1 MVKIAQFGS
10 WESPLTA
17 ETVAAAGV
25 APKWVDVHDGIVWWA
40 ESRPTE
46 DGRVALMREGPDGTP
61 VEVLAAPWNVRNR
74 VHEYGGRPWTVL
86 GNTVVFTD
94 WGDQR
99 VYAYDWADGTDEPRP
114 LTPVPARRHGLRYA
128 DLSPGPGNTSVLCVR
143 ETVTGDRP
151 TDVARDLVELPLDGT
166 GPRSL
171 GASHHFMSGPR
182 LSPDGT
188 RLAWIGW
195 DHPNMP
201 WDGAE
206 LCVAEPGQ
214 PHRVLAGGPRESV
227 CQAEWESADSLL
239 VLNDPDGWWN
249 LFRVGLDGSAVNLAR
264 CEEELG
270 GPLWVLGCRWFAPLG
285 GGRHAVLRSD
295 RLAVLDERSGTVTDV
310 DTDLTAWSSDLVA
323 HNGVVV
329 SAAGGQQRE
338 AAVVRLDLGTGVE
351 TIVSGQP
358 HDLPDPSYLPTP
370 EHRVFT
376 SKDGREIPAFVY
388 LPRNPGF
395 AGPDGA
401 APPLLVHVHGGPTGK
416 VSDVLKRDIAYFTS
430 RGIAVVAV
438 NYGGSAG
445 YGREFRESLNEQWG
459 VVDVHDC
466 STAAR
471 TLAEEGVVDGARL
484 AVRGGSAG
492 GWTAA
497 ASMTSVPTYACAT
510 IMFPILDLTN
520 WTSAGGETHDF
531 ESRYIE
537 GLVGVLPE
545 HADRYADRSPCN
557 HVDRLAG
564 PVLLLQ
570 GLEDEVCPPE
580 QADRFVASLDG
591 SGLPHAYL
599 TFEGE
604 QHGFRRASSVTTA
617 LEAELSFYGQV
628 FGFTPPGVPVLELKS

>member
-1 MVKIAQFGS
+1 VVKIAQFGS
-10 WESPLTA
+10 WESPLAA

-25 APKWVDVHDGIVWWA
+25 APRWVDINDGVVWWA

-46 DGRVALMREGPDGTP
+46 EGRVALMREGPDGTP
-61 VEVLAAPWNVRNR
+61 VEVVPAPWNVRNR

-86 GNTVVFTD
+86 GDTVVFTNWD
-94 WGDQR
+94 DQR
-99 VYAYDWADGTDEPRP
+99 IYALDGSGDPRP
-114 LTPVPARRHGLRYA
+114 LTPVPARRHGLRYG
-128 DLSPGPGNTSVLCVR
+128 DLSPGSGNTSVLCVR
-143 ETVTGDRP
+143 ETITGDRP
-151 TDVARDLVELPLDGT
+151 TDVVRDLVEVPLDGT
-166 GPRSL
+166 GPRTL

-182 LSPDGT
+182 VSPDGA

-206 LCVAEPGQ
+206 LCVAEIGQ

-227 CQAEWESADSLL
+227 CQAEWESAGSLL
-239 VLNDPDGWWN
+239 VLTDPDGWWN
-249 LFRVGLDGSAVNLAR
+249 LFRVGLDGGAKNLAQ

-270 GPLWVLGCRWFAPLG
+270 GPLWVLGGRWFAPLG
-285 GGRHAVLRSD
+285 GGKYAVLRSD

-310 DTDLTAWSSDLVA
+310 DTDLTAWSSDLA
-323 HNGVVV
+323 THDGVVV
-329 SAAGGQQRE
+329 AAAGGPQHE
-338 AAVVRLDLGTGVE
+338 TAVVRLDLGTGAE
-351 TIVSGQP
+351 TVVSGQR
-358 HDLPDPSYLPTP
+358 HDLPADGYLPVP
-370 EHRVFT
+370 QHRVFT

-388 LPRNPGF
+388 LPRNADY
-395 AGPDGA
+395 AGEDGV

-416 VSDVLKRDIAYFTS
+416 VTDTLKRDIAYFTS
-430 RGIAVVAV
+430 RGLAVAAV

-445 YGREFRESLNEQWG
+445 YGRAFRESLNEQWG

-466 STAAR
+466 ATVAA
-471 TLAEEGVVDGARL
+471 TLAEEGVVDGTRL

-497 ASMTSVPTYACAT
+497 ASMTSVTTYACAT
-510 IMFPILDLTN
+510 IMFPILDLTG

-537 GLVGVLPE
+537 GLVGTLPE
-545 HADRYADRSPCN
+545 HADRYADRSPSN

-604 QHGFRRASSVTTA
+604 QHGFRRASTVTTA

>member
-1 MVKIAQFGS
+1 VVKIAQFGS

-17 ETVAAAGV
+17 ETVATAGV
-25 APKWVDVHDGIVWWA
+25 SPKWVDVYDGVVWWA

-46 DGRVALMREGPDGTP
+46 EGRVALMREGPDGTP
-61 VEVLAAPWNVRNR
+61 VEVLGAPWNVRNR
-74 VHEYGGRPWTVL
+74 VHEYGGRPWTVV
-86 GNTVVFTD
+86 GDAVVFTH

-99 VYAYDWADGTDEPRP
+99 IYAYDGSGDPRP

-128 DLSPGPGNTSVLCVR
+128 DLSPGPGASVLCVR
-143 ETVTGDRP
+143 ETITGDRP
-151 TDVARDLVELPLDGT
+151 TDVTRDLVEVPLDGT
-166 GPRSL
+166 GPRTL
-171 GASHHFMSGPR
+171 GASHHFLSGPR

-188 RLAWIGW
+188 RLAWMGW

-206 LCVAEPGQ
+206 LCVAEIGQ
-214 PHRVLAGGPRESV
+214 PHRVLAGGQRESV
-227 CQAEWESADSLL
+227 CQAEWESPESLL
-239 VLNDPDGWWN
+239 VLTDPDGWWN
-249 LFRVGLDGSAVNLAR
+249 LFRVGLDGSAVNLAP
-264 CEEELG
+264 CQEELG
-270 GPLWVLGCRWFAPLG
+270 GPLWVLGARWFAPLG
-285 GGRHAVLRSD
+285 SGRHAVLRSD
-295 RLAVLDERSGTVTDV
+295 RLAVLDEKSGTVTDV
-310 DTDLTAWSSDLVA
+310 DTDLSAWSFDLTAVD
-323 HNGVVV
+323 GVVV
-329 SAAGGQQRE
+329 SAAGGPQRE
-338 AAVVRLDLGTGVE
+338 SSVVRLDLGTGVE
-351 TIVSGQP
+351 TVVSGQP
-358 HDLPDPSYLPTP
+358 HDLPDPAYLPVP

-376 SKDGREIPAFVY
+376 SEDGREIPAFVY
-388 LPRNPGF
+388 LPRNPDF
-395 AGPDGA
+395 SGPAEA

-416 VSDVLKRDIAYFTS
+416 VTDVLKRDIAYFTS
-430 RGIAVVAV
+430 RGFAVVAV

-445 YGREFRESLNEQWG
+445 YGRAFRESLNEQWG

-466 STAAR
+466 ATVAA
-471 TLAEEGVVDGARL
+471 TLAREGVVDGTRL

-497 ASMTSVPTYACAT
+497 ASMTSVSTYACAT
-510 IMFPILDLTN
+510 IMFPILDLTG
-520 WTSAGGETHDF
+520 WTSEGGETHDF

-537 GLVGVLPE
+537 GLVGTLPE
-545 HADRYADRSPCN
+545 HADRYADRSPSN

-591 SGLPHAYL
+591 TGLPHAYL

-604 QHGFRRASSVTTA
+604 QHGFRRASTVIAA

-628 FGFTPPGVPVLELKS
+628 FGFTPPGVPVLELRS

>member
-17 ETVAAAGV
+17 ETVATAGV
-25 APKWVDVHDGIVWWA
+25 SPRWVDVHDGVVWWA

-46 DGRVALMREGPDGTP
+46 EGRVALMREGPDRTP

-86 GNTVVFTD
+86 GDTVVFTN
-94 WGDQR
+94 WADQR
-99 VYAYDWADGTDEPRP
+99 IYAYDGSGDPRP
-114 LTPVPARRHGLRYA
+114 LTPMPARGHGLRYG
-128 DLSPGPGNTSVLCVR
+128 DLSPGPGGTSVLCVR

-151 TDVARDLVELPLDGT
+151 TDVARDLVEVPLDGT
-166 GPRSL
+166 GPRTL

-206 LCVAEPGQ
+206 LCVAEIGQ

-227 CQAEWESADSLL
+227 CQAEWESPDSLL
-239 VLNDPDGWWN
+239 VLTDPDGWWN
-249 LFRVGLDGSAVNLAR
+249 LFRVGLDGAAVNLAP

-270 GPLWVLGCRWFAPLG
+270 GPMWVLGGRWFAPLG

-295 RLAVLDERSGTVTDV
+295 RLAILDEKTGTVTDV
-310 DTDLTAWSSDLVA
+310 DTDLTAWSSDLLAVD
-323 HNGVVV
+323 GVVV
-329 SAAGGQQRE
+329 AAAGGPQRE
-338 AAVVRLDLGTGVE
+338 VAVVRLDLGTGVE
-351 TIVSGQP
+351 TVVNGQP
-358 HDLPDPSYLPTP
+358 HESLDPAYLPVP

-376 SKDGREIPAFVY
+376 SDDGRKIPAFVY

-395 AGPDGA
+395 AGPPEA
-401 APPLLVHVHGGPTGK
+401 VPPLLVHVHGGPTGK

-430 RGIAVVAV
+430 RGFGVVAV

-445 YGREFRESLNEQWG
+445 YGRAFRESLNEQWG

-466 STAAR
+466 ATVAA
-471 TLAEEGVVDGARL
+471 TLAEEGVVDGTRL

-497 ASMTSVPTYACAT
+497 ASMTSVSTYACAT
-510 IMFPILDLTN
+510 IMFPILDLTG
-520 WTSAGGETHDF
+520 WTSEGGETHDF

-537 GLVGVLPE
+537 GLVGTLPE
-545 HADRYADRSPCN
+545 HADRYADRSPSN

-591 SGLPHAYL
+591 TGLPHAYL

-604 QHGFRRASSVTTA
+604 QHGFRRASTVIAA